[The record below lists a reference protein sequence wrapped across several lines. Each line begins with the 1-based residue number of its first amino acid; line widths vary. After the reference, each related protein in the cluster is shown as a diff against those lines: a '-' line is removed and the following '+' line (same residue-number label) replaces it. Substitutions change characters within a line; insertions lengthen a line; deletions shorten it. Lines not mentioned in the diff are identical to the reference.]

1 MATVLTDHPLKDM
14 RFQAWLA
21 IVSGLAGLLSFS
33 CVMTY
38 LFTPSF
44 RMEDSGTMP
53 HAARVLMNTNFLAA
67 MLQAVFMLPVVS
79 GLSGMSGQRS
89 PLPSRIASFL
99 GITGFSLVALF
110 RVLPIF
116 NPRVSDI
123 LFMAP
128 TGLIGMWLLIVNWLS
143 KGTQSR
149 ATVIL
154 GMIAGVFL
162 LGVGL
167 NFACNGG
174 VAVFTQGPLAYSNNV
189 PFHIGLGLT
198 GAPAFTLFPLWSILL
213 GIRLLKIPSKTEQVA
228 R

>member
-1 MATVLTDHPLKDM
+1 MVTVPTDRPLKER

-21 IVSGLAGLLSFS
+21 IASGLAGLLSFS
-33 CVMTY
+33 CLITY

-44 RMEDSGTMP
+44 RMGNSGTMP
-53 HAARVLMNTNFLAA
+53 HAARMLMNTNFLAA
-67 MLQAVFMLPVVS
+67 MLQAVFILPVVG

-89 PLPSRIASFL
+89 PLLSRIAGFL

-116 NPRVSDI
+116 NPAVSDI

-128 TGLIGMWLLIVNWLS
+128 TGLIGTWVLIINWLS

-149 ATVIL
+149 AIVIL

-162 LGVGL
+162 FGVGL
-167 NFACNGG
+167 NFAFNGG

-213 GIRLLKIPSKTEQVA
+213 GIRLLKIPSKTEQAA